1 MSNRVAAVPS
11 FKQKLPLLPV
21 FLLFATVL
29 KCKWCSLS
37 FPLLSE
43 WFCIIASQ
51 VSSRPL
57 SPLTP
62 VKQVRLLKVLGV
74 TLQWHELRIKP
85 AVSNLPVLWLETW
98 LLVAVQLFLSH
109 GCAFW
114 MASDDNYLWL
124 LALEAAEE
132 EISVCLWASFHAW
145 SLCMQVQKDYQK
157 VSWGLKLEI
166 LLFRNLLKGETWH
179 LCIVSLSGA
188 RKWQQLHQHSG
199 YSLHVLFKQDWQ
211 PWLYFLKSKRKNSD
225 FLLCNC

>member
-1 MSNRVAAVPS
+1 MGKETRHTALILVLLALPSMGNGVAAVPS
-11 FKQKLPLLPV
+11 LKQKLPLLPV

-43 WFCIIASQ
+43 WFCITASQ

-132 EISVCLWASFHAW
+132 EISVFVSVFSCLVTLHAST
-145 SLCMQVQKDYQK
+145 K
-157 VSWGLKLEI
+157 GLPE
-166 LLFRNLLKGETWH
+166 
-179 LCIVSLSGA
+179 S
-188 RKWQQLHQHSG
+188 
-199 YSLHVLFKQDWQ
+199 
-211 PWLYFLKSKRKNSD
+211 
-225 FLLCNC
+225 